1 MFNADTLTQL
11 RALKQQIQDVK
22 LSTTG
27 TVKGSQGRF
36 GFVVLDDGSE
46 VYLPAEQMQRVFP
59 DDRVTIAVITGEDGK
74 KSAVVETLID
84 SPLRDFTGFYVV
96 RDNAHFV
103 EPDLPRLSRWIFLPP
118 KQRLPVKPS
127 ATDGKRAPQHGDLVR
142 ARITRHPLADGKPAA
157 RIESIIGAPDSPK
170 IAARYALARFNLKE
184 TELTC
189 NEQDL
194 LQPNLANRRDLTA
207 LPLITIDNSDTQD
220 MDDALH
226 AEPQGDGWRL
236 TVAIADPTAWI
247 KPGSALEQAI
257 AVRSN
262 TVYLPD
268 LTVAMLPETLANER
282 CSLRPGEERLA
293 LVCTIDIDAHGAI
306 THSEFCE
313 ARVRS
318 QAKLSYSDAAALLQE
333 EVTEAG
339 VESSLR
345 TPLLTLAAAAGA
357 LRQQRQ
363 RDHLLMPDRPDYR
376 LQFDEKGNVSGIECQ
391 PKTPAHHLIEEC
403 MVAANRCAADFL
415 ADDAALFVV
424 HNGFRSERSEQ
435 IATLIA
441 AELPEKS
448 ANDVTRLADYIDLIQ
463 TLDLATPSDTVTE
476 ASIEAAIEAP
486 GKTTPLPV
494 RAVLSRWLTRSQL
507 STTAAPHFGMGL
519 TRYTTFTSPIRK
531 FSDFF
536 VHRAIKARLQG
547 KKLAALSPQQL
558 AHVQLQTDHSRQAA
572 HLAEQ
577 WLKCAYL
584 QQQPADTVYQGTI
597 AHINSSGYTVR
608 LDNTGIEGF
617 VDTRLLPEKYSFDAA
632 TLRLNTGAKTYQL
645 EQAIA
650 VRVTTIDLRKRS
662 INFEEVT
669 PDSATAAEPIESSD
683 QSAEQRSDQHSDQ
696 AGSEA

>member
-11 RALKQQIQDVK
+11 RALKQQIQDDK
-22 LSTTG
+22 LRSTG

-59 DDRVTIAVITGEDGK
+59 DDRVTVAVITGEDGK
-74 KSAVVETLID
+74 KSAVIETLID

-157 RIESIIGAPDSPK
+157 RIESIIGAADSPK

-184 TELTC
+184 AALTC
-189 NEQDL
+189 TEQDL
-194 LQPNLANRRDLTA
+194 LQPDTAKRRDLTA

-220 MDDALH
+220 MDDALF
-226 AEPQGDGWRL
+226 AEPHGSGWRL

-262 TVYLPD
+262 TIYLPG
-268 LTVAMLPETLANER
+268 LTVAMLPEALANER

-293 LVCTIDIDAHGAI
+293 LVCTIDIDADGAM

-318 QAKLSYSDAAALLQE
+318 QTKLSYHDAAMLLQE
-333 EVTEAG
+333 DAPDANANSEIRT
-339 VESSLR
+339 SLQ
-345 TPLLTLAAAAGA
+345 TLAAAAAA
-357 LRQQRQ
+357 LRQQRK

-376 LQFDEKGNVSGIECQ
+376 LILDDKGNISSIECK

-403 MVAANRCAADFL
+403 MVAANRCAANFL
-415 ADDAALFVV
+415 ADDAALFVS
-424 HNGFRSERSEQ
+424 HDGFRSERSEQ

-441 AELPEKS
+441 AQLPEKS
-448 ANDVTRLADYIDLIQ
+448 ANDVTRLPDYINLIQ
-463 TLDLATPSDTVTE
+463 ALDSMTP
-476 ASIEAAIEAP
+476 EAP
-486 GKTTPLPV
+486 ADTSPLPM
-494 RAVLSRWLTRSQL
+494 RAILSRWLTRSQL

-536 VHRAIKARLQG
+536 VHRAIKARLHG
-547 KKLAALSPQQL
+547 KKLPALSPQQL
-558 AHVQLQTDHSRQAA
+558 AHVQEQTDHSRQAA
-572 HLAEQ
+572 QLAEQ

-597 AHINSSGYTVR
+597 AHINSSGYMVR
-608 LDNTGIEGF
+608 LDDTGIEGF

-632 TLRLNTGAKTYQL
+632 TLRLNTGTRLYQL
-645 EQAIA
+645 EQPIA
-650 VRVTTIDLRKRS
+650 VTVTAIDLKKRS
-662 INFEEVT
+662 VNFQEVIR
-669 PDSATAAEPIESSD
+669 DNENAAQTS
-683 QSAEQRSDQHSDQ
+683 
-696 AGSEA
+696 